1 MVIKMICANKKG
13 QAVAEMAIFGT
24 LILLVFGVLI
34 SFIQQLNDRQYVQME
49 AFRRA
54 LEKANSY
61 IGNADDG
68 AGASVQY
75 TLVQNRHQ
83 VNLSGGYGQGSNVTQ
98 TGSANVYWAIPKS
111 AKGSSADS
119 LLVYRVNEDEGV
131 FKYNDYIRG
140 HERIDPETGEE
151 RPTYWVLQTENMNTE
166 SDTLFNETNVKSED
180 TYAITNQKTSKLKD
194 DIVTA
199 VPYKIVEKRTGD
211 DDYESPPIEEGILY
225 EVKQGVYL
233 DSDGQYK
240 YSQEKT
246 GNEVTRGKTWVTPF

>member
-1 MVIKMICANKKG
+1 MIYANKKG

-24 LILLVFGVLI
+24 LILLIFGVLL
-34 SFIQQLNDRQYVQME
+34 SFMQQFNDRQYTQME

-61 IGNADDG
+61 TSGAEDG
-68 AGASVQY
+68 SGASVQY

-83 VNLSGGYGQGSNVTQ
+83 INLAGGYKQGSNVTQ

-111 AKGSSADS
+111 AKGSSAES
-119 LLVYRVNEDEGV
+119 LLVFRINEDEGEI
-131 FKYNDYIRG
+131 KYNDYIPEAHR
-140 HERIDPETGEE
+140 RIDEDGKE
-151 RPTYWVLQTENMNTE
+151 RSTYWVLETQNMNTD

-180 TYAITNQKTSKLKD
+180 TYAITNRRVSRLKD

-199 VPYKIVEKRTGD
+199 VPYRIVEKSTSGS
-211 DDYESPPIEEGILY
+211 DYKKTIEEGTLY
-225 EVKQGVYL
+225 QVQQGVYR

-240 YSQEKT
+240 YSQGTT
-246 GNEVTRGKTWVTPF
+246 GNEVTREKTWVTPF

>member
-1 MVIKMICANKKG
+1 MIYANKKG

-24 LILLVFGVLI
+24 LILLIFGVLL
-34 SFIQQLNDRQYVQME
+34 SFIQQFNDRQYVQME

-61 IGNADDG
+61 IGDAEDG

-75 TLVQNRHQ
+75 TLAQNRHQ
-83 VNLSGGYGQGSNVTQ
+83 MNLSGGYKQGSNVTQ

-119 LLVYRVNEDEGV
+119 LLIFRINEDEGQ
-131 FKYNDYIRG
+131 FKYNDFIPEAHR
-140 HERIDPETGEE
+140 RIDGDGNE
-151 RPTYWVLQTENMNTE
+151 RPAYWVLQTENMNTD
-166 SDTLFNETNVKSED
+166 SDTLFSERNVKSED
-180 TYAITNQKTSKLKD
+180 TYAITNKRTSRLRD

-199 VPYKIVEKRTGD
+199 VPYKIVEKNTSND
-211 DDYESPPIEEGILY
+211 DETTVETGILY
-225 EVKQGVYL
+225 QVQQGVYL

-240 YSQEKT
+240 YGQGAV
-246 GNEVTRGKTWVTPF
+246 GNEVTREKTWVTPF

>member
-1 MVIKMICANKKG
+1 MIYANKKG

-24 LILLVFGVLI
+24 LILLIFGVLL

-61 IGNADDG
+61 IGPADDG

-75 TLVQNRHQ
+75 TLAQNRHQ
-83 VNLSGGYGQGSNVTQ
+83 MNLSGGYKQGSNVTQ

-119 LLVYRVNEDEGV
+119 LLIFRINEDEGQ
-131 FKYNDYIRG
+131 FKYNDFIPEAHR
-140 HERIDPETGEE
+140 RIDADGEE
-151 RPTYWVLQTENMNTE
+151 RPTYWVLQTENMNTD
-166 SDTLFNETNVKSED
+166 SDTLFSERNVKSED
-180 TYAITNQKTSKLKD
+180 TYAITNKRTSRLRD

-199 VPYKIVEKRTGD
+199 VPYKIVEKNTSSD
-211 DDYESPPIEEGILY
+211 DETTVETGILY
-225 EVKQGVYL
+225 QVQQGVYL

-240 YSQEKT
+240 YGQGAV
-246 GNEVTRGKTWVTPF
+246 GNEVTREKTWVTPF

>member
-1 MVIKMICANKKG
+1 MVYADKKG

-24 LILLVFGVLI
+24 LILLIFGVLL
-34 SFIQQLNDRQYVQME
+34 SFIQQSNDRQYVQME

-61 IGNADDG
+61 TGNADDG

-75 TLVQNRHQ
+75 TLAQNRHQ
-83 VNLSGGYGQGSNVTQ
+83 INLSGGYKQGSNVTQ

-111 AKGSSADS
+111 AKGSSAES
-119 LLVYRVNEDEGV
+119 LLVFRINEDEGV
-131 FKYNDYIRG
+131 FKYNDFI
-140 HERIDPETGEE
+140 PEAYRRTDEDGKE

-180 TYAITNQKTSKLKD
+180 TYAITNNRVSRLKD

-199 VPYKIVEKRTGD
+199 VPYKIVEKNTGD
-211 DDYESPPIEEGILY
+211 KDYENTIEEGTLY
-225 EVKQGVYL
+225 KVQQGVYL

-240 YSQEKT
+240 YSQGTT
-246 GNEVTRGKTWVTPF
+246 GNEVAREKTWVTPF

>member
-1 MVIKMICANKKG
+1 MIKVICANKKG

-24 LILLVFGVLI
+24 LILLVFGALL

-61 IGNADDG
+61 TGYAEDG

-75 TLVQNRHQ
+75 TLLQNRHQ
-83 VNLSGGYGQGSNVTQ
+83 INLAGGYRQGSNVTQ
-98 TGSANVYWAIPKS
+98 TGSASVYWAIPKS

-119 LLVYRVNEDEGV
+119 LLVFRVNEDEGV
-131 FKYNDYIRG
+131 FKYNDYIKG

-151 RPTYWVLQTENMNTE
+151 RATYWVLQTENMNTE

-180 TYAITNQKTSKLKD
+180 TYAITNKRTSRLKD

-199 VPYKIVEKRTGD
+199 VPYKIVEKKSGD
-211 DDYESPPIEEGILY
+211 NDYESPPIEEGILY

-233 DSDGQYK
+233 DPDGQYK
-240 YSQEKT
+240 YSQSNS
-246 GNEVTRGKTWVTPF
+246 GNEVVREKTWVTPF

>member
-1 MVIKMICANKKG
+1 MIYLNKKG

-24 LILLVFGVLI
+24 LILLVFGVLL
-34 SFIQQLNDRQYVQME
+34 SFMQQFNDRQYVQME

-61 IGNADDG
+61 TGDAEDG

-83 VNLSGGYGQGSNVTQ
+83 INLAGGYRQGNNVTQ

-111 AKGSSADS
+111 EKGSSADS
-119 LLVYRVNEDEGV
+119 LLVFKVNEDEGV
-131 FKYNDYIRG
+131 FKYNDYI
-140 HERIDPETGEE
+140 PEPHRRTDEDGNE

-166 SDTLFNETNVKSED
+166 SDTLFNETNVKNED
-180 TYAITNQKTSKLKD
+180 TYAITNQKTSRLKD

-199 VPYKIVEKRTGD
+199 VPYKIVEKKSSD
-211 DDYESPPIEEGILY
+211 NDYEGPTIEEGILY
-225 EVKQGVYL
+225 EVKQGVYF

-240 YSQEKT
+240 YSQSNT
-246 GNEVTRGKTWVTPF
+246 GNEVVRGKTWVTPF

>member
-1 MVIKMICANKKG
+1 MFYTNKKG

-24 LILLVFGVLI
+24 LILFVFGVLL
-34 SFIQQLNDRQYVQME
+34 SFVQQLNDRQYVQME

-68 AGASVQY
+68 SGASVQY
-75 TLVQNRHQ
+75 TLAQNRHQ
-83 VNLSGGYGQGSNVTQ
+83 INLAGGYKQGSNITQ

-111 AKGSSADS
+111 EKGSSADS
-119 LLVYRVNEDEGV
+119 LLVFRVNEDEGV
-131 FKYNDYIRG
+131 FKYNDFI
-140 HERIDPETGEE
+140 PEAHRKTDAEGKE
-151 RPTYWVLQTENMNTE
+151 RPTYWVLQPESMNTD

-180 TYAITNQKTSKLKD
+180 TYAITNKRVSSLKD

-199 VPYKIVEKRTGD
+199 IPYKIVEKRTSD
-211 DDYESPPIEEGILY
+211 SDYENTIEEGILY

-233 DSDGQYK
+233 DSGGQYK
-240 YSQEKT
+240 YSQGAV
-246 GNEVTRGKTWVTPF
+246 GNEVVREKTWVTPF

>member
-1 MVIKMICANKKG
+1 MKYANKRG

-61 IGNADDG
+61 IGTADDG

-83 VNLSGGYGQGSNVTQ
+83 VNLAGGYRQGSNVTQ

-119 LLVYRVNEDEGV
+119 LLVFKVNEDEGV
-131 FKYNDYIRG
+131 FKYNDYISG
-140 HERIDPETGEE
+140 HERIDPDTGEE
-151 RPTYWVLQTENMNTE
+151 RPTYWVLQTENLQTDSN
-166 SDTLFNETNVKSED
+166 TLFNETNVKSED
-180 TYAITNQKTSKLKD
+180 TYAITNQKISKLKD

-199 VPYKIVEKRTGD
+199 VPYKIVEKKSSD
-211 DDYESPPIEEGILY
+211 PDYESPPIEEGILY
-225 EVKQGVYL
+225 EVNQGVYL

-240 YSQEKT
+240 YSQGKA